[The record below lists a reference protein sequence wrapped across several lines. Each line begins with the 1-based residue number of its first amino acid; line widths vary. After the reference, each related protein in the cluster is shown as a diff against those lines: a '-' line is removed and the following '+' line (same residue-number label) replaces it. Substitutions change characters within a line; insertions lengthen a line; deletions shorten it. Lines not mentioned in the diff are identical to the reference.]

1 MSSLFSIGSKFGY
14 TFVIRVGVP
23 GLFAAS
29 VLFSLFNP
37 LLPEMLR
44 IAELDDI
51 ATIGV
56 PAAIVLGLFLSLFR
70 SPIYQFYEGRSPW
83 PAWLS
88 NLCISRLEKKV
99 EKRLALTKELLETSV
114 RYKELW
120 YWLRMFPLDGKG
132 DPQVTHPTLLGNVM
146 QGYEEYPD
154 TRYGMDSVFYWY
166 RLWFKLPKEV
176 ASHLDLVWAE
186 ADCLTYTSFVFLL
199 SALLYLVASLARWAA
214 SYFASPI
221 AFEQMIS
228 ALPPP
233 AFSVARALLSLAAF
247 YLIYKFSIPI
257 IRRNGEYFK
266 AIFDLYRGEIKTMTE
281 IPTDELAKWKNSGG
295 YLQYL
300 YVQCPNCGEYHYAH
314 AKHECLKSS

>member
-23 GLFAAS
+23 GLFAAL

-70 SPIYQFYEGRSPW
+70 SRIYQFYEGRSLW

-88 NLCISRLEKKV
+88 DLCISRLEKKV
-99 EKRLALTKELLETSV
+99 EKRLALTKELLEMSV

-132 DPQVTHPTLLGNVM
+132 DPQATRPTLLGNVM
-146 QGYEEYPD
+146 QGYEEYPN
-154 TRYGMDSVFYWY
+154 TRYGMDSAFYWY
-166 RLWFKLPKEV
+166 RLWFKLPEEV
-176 ASHLDLVWAE
+176 ASHLDLVSAE
-186 ADCLTYTSFVFLL
+186 ADCLIYTSFVFLL
-199 SALLYLVASLARWAA
+199 SALLYSVASLVRWAA
-214 SYFASPI
+214 SYFLSPI
-221 AFEQMIS
+221 VFEQMS
-228 ALPPP
+228 SSLPLPI
-233 AFSVARALLSLAAF
+233 FSVASALLSLAVF
-247 YLIYKFSIPI
+247 YLIYRFSIPS

-266 AIFDLYRGEIKTMTE
+266 AIFDLYRDEIKTMTKT
-281 IPTDELAKWKNSGG
+281 PTEELAKWKKGWS

-300 YVQCPNCGEYHYAH
+300 VVQCPNCGEYHYAY